1 MINKLYPIYWNGRE
15 WSQDQVGDLFS
26 TLYRHPIMLRADKSV
41 YLSDGLCVYPD
52 DTMLE
57 DD

>member
-1 MINKLYPIYWNGRE
+1 MNKLYPIYWNGRE

-26 TLYRHPIMLRADKSV
+26 TLYRHPIMLRSDKSV